1 MASDGYHE
9 PFDLLSPNT
18 RDLHRGITTL
28 IEELQAVDWYQQ
40 RAEACTDDDLK
51 AVILHNKKEEIEH
64 AMMTLEWLRRRS
76 PEIDASIKTYLLTEG
91 PITQIEKEKKA
102 AEQGGAPSAAGGDV
116 QSATGGDVQSAAG
129 GGGQSAAGGGGQSA
143 AGAGPSAAGGVQSAG
158 AGAAAG
164 GSSGALGIGSLKEG

>member
-116 QSATGGDVQSAAG
+116 QSAAGGGVQSAAG
-129 GGGQSAAGGGGQSA
+129 GGVQSA

-158 AGAAAG
+158 ARAAEG

>member
-116 QSATGGDVQSAAG
+116 QSAAG
-129 GGGQSAAGGGGQSA
+129 GGVQSA

-158 AGAAAG
+158 ARAAEG

>member
-51 AVILHNKKEEIEH
+51 AVILHNKKEEVEH

-76 PEIDASIKTYLLTEG
+76 PEIDASIRLYLLTEG
-91 PITQIEKEKKA
+91 PITQIEKAKKA
-102 AEQGGAPSAAGGDV
+102 AEAGGAPLTAGGD
-116 QSATGGDVQSAAG
+116 AQSAA
-129 GGGQSAAGGGGQSA
+129 SAGVQSA
-143 AGAGPSAAGGVQSAG
+143 AGAGPSAAAG
-158 AGAAAG
+158 AGPSAAAG